1 MCEAGAIER
10 LPANGWAE
18 SDGDIYIN
26 VAVDERLQTMTGR
39 SNCRQ
44 SVRGV
49 RQRAAAMTK
58 HA

>member
-18 SDGDIYIN
+18 SGGDFNFN
-26 VAVDERLQTMTGR
+26 VTVDERLQTMTGR

-44 SVRGV
+44 SVRGA
-49 RQRAAAMTK
+49 RQRAAAMTT